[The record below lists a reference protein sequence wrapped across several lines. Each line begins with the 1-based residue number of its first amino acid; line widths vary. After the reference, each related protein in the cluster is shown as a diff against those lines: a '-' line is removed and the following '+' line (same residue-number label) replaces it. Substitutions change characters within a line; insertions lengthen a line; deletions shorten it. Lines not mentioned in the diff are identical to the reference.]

1 MKQNFSSLHIWEG
14 HLKEV
19 QGKII
24 TLQNFRV
31 RAGPMQL
38 FLVGFY
44 LVFLNLLIVYIINY
58 VFLLLFMIWTR
69 SFLLTLHEV
78 FICLLQI

>member
-38 FLVGFY
+38 YLVWFY
-44 LVFLNLLIVYIINY
+44 LVFLDLLIVYTIEANY
-58 VFLLLFMIWTR
+58 VFFYY
-69 SFLLTLHEV
+69 SS
-78 FICLLQI
+78 